1 MPDTPDK
8 EEELALLVEEY
19 LEAMRCGNAPPLADF
34 VAGHPEHAE
43 ELNDLLKG
51 MVEMEALSVSNHS
64 SAVYANAR
72 YPESLGGYRLKE
84 RIGAGGMGT
93 VFRAVQESLNRE
105 VAVKI
110 LSPAWNADAR
120 HCEAFENE
128 SRVIAAL
135 HHTNIVE
142 VFGAGQEGDYRYYV
156 MSLVNG
162 QGVTPT
168 TIRNAHPGVP
178 YEMAVAKVGLQAA
191 QALAYAH
198 SCGVLHR
205 DVKPGNLLLDADGVL
220 RVGDFGLATVLNNGE
235 TAPLVTQ
242 SHDGTLRYMPPERLM
257 KGENSFA
264 GDQYSLGVT
273 LYELV
278 SNRPAFRESEPGKLI
293 HRIVSQPLIAL
304 RGEGELGAI
313 INKSISFD
321 PADRYAS
328 MADMVADLRRFLN
341 GEPVKARPASWCR
354 RYAMWMRRRPAVA
367 VWSHAAALLV
377 FLLFGSILWGYAG
390 ENKQRKQ
397 AERNASIA
405 DTALQEIFASMADRD
420 AGDDTL
426 WRPTKAD
433 TQLLQQLMPYYEE
446 IAVMA
451 DGKGDKIV
459 DACQT
464 LAIIAQ
470 QTKDY
475 ATAEQYFS
483 RALGLSPALSAA
495 YFRNLNGLCSALYEQ
510 NRRKDADKLLK
521 EAVEKSGEV
530 KDIEAKLEL
539 VRSLQMLSQGAP
551 FRMRWQPGGQQRRPG
566 MSGSSDRPRRANRS
580 EQANRSNRPERR
592 TRPNRE
598 GRPEQGARRE
608 RPDFRSYR
616 VYQEKAIALMNEILA
631 EDPLQEKVQVRRM
644 ELLMNLQR
652 PDMQRKLLDKDQTM
666 EQLFDE
672 LLLKYPESTII
683 RRTYV
688 QWVVRPFGKQELTKL
703 ERAARFARSLLAD
716 DPGSTEMLMLYL
728 SVRERLV
735 KELKSAGQED
745 RARREKEMTLGVI
758 SLITTRSDYTPE
770 MRERLAMLVSV
781 QPEADAARDVQEEE
795 ISLLLDSLDE
805 KRMKEVR
812 ERIKSM
818 RTRRPRLNWGD
829 RKPPKPQ
836 EGTQKS

>member
-19 LEAMRCGNAPPLADF
+19 LEVLRAGKAPALEEF
-34 VAGHPEHAE
+34 VAAHPEHADD
-43 ELNDLLKG
+43 LNDLLKS
-51 MVEMEALSVSNHS
+51 MVDMEALSVSNHS
-64 SAVYANAR
+64 SAAVSMAR
-72 YPESLGGYRLKE
+72 YPDTLGGYRLIE

-93 VFRAVQESLNRE
+93 VFRAMQESLHRE

-110 LSPAWNADAR
+110 LSPAWNADSR

-128 SRVIAAL
+128 SRVIAGL

-162 QGVTPT
+162 QGITPS
-168 TIRNAHPGVP
+168 TIRKAHPGVP
-178 YEMAVAKVGLQAA
+178 YEVAVAKVGLQAA

-220 RVGDFGLATVLNNGE
+220 RVGDFGLATILNNGE
-235 TAPLVTQ
+235 AAPLVTQ

-278 SNRPAFRESEPGKLI
+278 CNRPAFRESEPGKLI
-293 HRIVSQPLIAL
+293 HRIVTEPLSTL

-321 PADRYAS
+321 PADRYTS
-328 MADMVADLRRFLN
+328 MADMADDLRRYLE
-341 GEPVKARPASWCR
+341 GEPVKARPASWTR
-354 RYAMWMRRRPAVA
+354 RYAMWLRRRPAVA

-377 FLLFGSILWGYAG
+377 ILLFGSILWGYAG
-390 ENKQRKQ
+390 ENRQRRQ
-397 AERNASIA
+397 AERNAAIA

-446 IAVMA
+446 LALMDDNKGNKMA
-451 DGKGDKIV
+451 E
-459 DACQT
+459 ACQT
-464 LAIIAQ
+464 LAIIAL

-483 RALGLSPALSAA
+483 RALSLSPELTAA
-495 YFRNLNGLCSALYEQ
+495 YFRNLNGLCSAMYEQ
-510 NRRKDADKLLK
+510 KHRQEAEKLLK
-521 EAVEKSGEV
+521 EAVAKADKV
-530 KDIEAKLEL
+530 KDIEARLEL
-539 VRSLQMLSQGAP
+539 IRSLQFLSQGSP
-551 FRMRWQPGGQQRRPG
+551 FRMRWQPGAQRRPG
-566 MSGSSDRPRRANRS
+566 MTGG
-580 EQANRSNRPERR
+580 ERR
-592 TRPNRE
+592 PSRE
-598 GRPEQGARRE
+598 GRPERPARSE
-608 RPDFRSYR
+608 RPEPRSHR
-616 VYQEKAIALMNEILA
+616 VYQEQAIALMNEILA
-631 EDPLQEKVQVRRM
+631 QDPLQEKVQVRRM
-644 ELLMNLQR
+644 ELLMSLQR
-652 PDMQRKLLDKDQTM
+652 PNMQRRLLGEEQTL

-672 LLLKYPESTII
+672 LLVKYPESTPIQ
-683 RRTYV
+683 RAYV
-688 QWVVRPFGKQELTKL
+688 QWVVRPFGKQELATL
-703 ERAARFARSLLAD
+703 ERAARFARALLAD
-716 DPGSTEMLMLYL
+716 DPGSTEVLMLYL
-728 SVRERLV
+728 TVRERLASA
-735 KELKSAGQED
+735 LSAAGQED
-745 RARREKEMTLGVI
+745 RARREKEMTLGVV
-758 SLITTRSDYTPE
+758 SLITMRSDYTPE

-781 QPEADAARDVQEEE
+781 QPQADAARDVQEEE

-818 RTRRPRLNWGD
+818 RARRPRANWGAPMPPRPRENT
-829 RKPPKPQ
+829 RKP
-836 EGTQKS
+836 

>member
-19 LEAMRCGNAPPLADF
+19 LEALRCGKAPALEEF
-34 VAGHPEHAE
+34 VAAHSEHAE
-43 ELNDLLKG
+43 DLNDLLKG
-51 MVEMEALSVSNHS
+51 MVDMEALSVSNHS
-64 SAVYANAR
+64 SAVYATAR
-72 YPESLGGYRLKE
+72 YPESLGGYRLME

-93 VFRAVQESLNRE
+93 VFRAMQESLHRE

-110 LSPAWNADAR
+110 LSPAWNADER

-128 SRVIAAL
+128 SRVIAGL

-162 QGVTPT
+162 QGITPS
-168 TIRNAHPGVP
+168 TIRNAYPGVP
-178 YEMAVAKVGLQAA
+178 YEVAVAKVGLQAA

-235 TAPLVTQ
+235 AAPLVTQ

-278 SNRPAFRESEPGKLI
+278 CNRPAFRESEPGKLI
-293 HRIVSQPLIAL
+293 HRIVTEPLSTL

-328 MADMVADLRRFLN
+328 MADMADDLRRFLD
-341 GEPVKARPASWCR
+341 GEPVKARPASWTR
-354 RYAMWMRRRPAVA
+354 RYAMWLRRRPAVA

-390 ENKQRKQ
+390 ESKQRKQ
-397 AERNASIA
+397 AERNAAIA

-446 IAVMA
+446 IALMA
-451 DGKGDKIV
+451 DNKGNKMAE
-459 DACQT
+459 ACQT

-470 QTKDY
+470 QTQDY

-483 RALGLSPALSAA
+483 RALSLSPELSAA
-495 YFRNLNGLCSALYEQ
+495 YFRNLNGLCSAMYEQ
-510 NRRKDADKLLK
+510 KRRQEAEKLLK
-521 EAVEKSGEV
+521 EAVAKADLV
-530 KDIEAKLEL
+530 KDIEARLEL
-539 VRSLQMLSQGAP
+539 IRSLQFLSQGSP
-551 FRMRWQPGGQQRRPG
+551 FRMRWQPGAQRRPG
-566 MSGSSDRPRRANRS
+566 MVGGEMRPP
-580 EQANRSNRPERR
+580 RPERLDR
-592 TRPNRE
+592 KSRPD
-598 GRPEQGARRE
+598 RPERQ
-608 RPDFRSYR
+608 SHR
-616 VYQEKAIALMNEILA
+616 VYQEQAIALMNEILA
-631 EDPLQEKVQVRRM
+631 QDPLQEKVQVRRI
-644 ELLMNLQR
+644 ELLMSLQR
-652 PDMQRKLLDKDQTM
+652 PDMQRRLLDKEQTV

-672 LLLKYPESTII
+672 LLVKYPESTPIQ
-683 RRTYV
+683 RSYV
-688 QWVVRPFGKQELTKL
+688 QWVVRPFGKQELATL
-703 ERAARFARSLLAD
+703 ERGARFARALLAD
-716 DPGSTEMLMLYL
+716 DPGSTEVLMLYL
-728 SVRERLV
+728 TVRERLASA
-735 KELKSAGQED
+735 LSAAGQEA
-745 RARREKEMTLGVI
+745 RARREKEMTLGVV

-781 QPEADAARDVQEEE
+781 QPQADDARDVQEEE

-812 ERIKSM
+812 ERIKAM
-818 RTRRPRLNWGD
+818 RTRRPRPNWGAPM
-829 RKPPKPQ
+829 PPKPR
-836 EGTQKS
+836 ESTRKP

>member
-19 LEAMRCGNAPPLADF
+19 LESLRCGKAPALEEF
-34 VAGHPEHAE
+34 VAAHPEHAE
-43 ELNDLLKG
+43 DLNDLLKG
-51 MVEMEALSVSNHS
+51 MVDMEALSVSNHC
-64 SAVYANAR
+64 SAVCATAR
-72 YPESLGGYRLKE
+72 YPESLGGYRLME

-93 VFRAVQESLNRE
+93 VFRAMQESLHRE

-110 LSPAWNADAR
+110 LSPAWNADER

-128 SRVIAAL
+128 SRVIAGL

-162 QGVTPT
+162 QGITPS

-178 YEMAVAKVGLQAA
+178 YEVAVAKVGLQAA

-220 RVGDFGLATVLNNGE
+220 RVGDFGLATILNNGE
-235 TAPLVTQ
+235 AAPLVTQ

-278 SNRPAFRESEPGKLI
+278 CNRPAFRESEPGKLI
-293 HRIVSQPLIAL
+293 HRIVTEPLSSL

-328 MADMVADLRRFLN
+328 MADMADDLRRFLD
-341 GEPVKARPASWCR
+341 GEPVKARPASWTR
-354 RYAMWMRRRPAVA
+354 RYAMWLRRRPAVA

-390 ENKQRKQ
+390 ESKQRKQ
-397 AERNASIA
+397 AERNAAIA

-446 IAVMA
+446 IALMA
-451 DGKGDKIV
+451 DNKGNKMAE
-459 DACQT
+459 ACQT

-470 QTKDY
+470 QTQDY

-483 RALGLSPALSAA
+483 RALSLSPELSAA
-495 YFRNLNGLCSALYEQ
+495 YFRNLNGLCSAMYEQ
-510 NRRKDADKLLK
+510 KRRQEAEKLLK
-521 EAVEKSGEV
+521 EAVAKADLV
-530 KDIEAKLEL
+530 KDIEARLEL
-539 VRSLQMLSQGAP
+539 IRSLQFLSQGSP
-551 FRMRWQPGGQQRRPG
+551 FRMRWQPGAQRRPG
-566 MSGSSDRPRRANRS
+566 MDVGEMRPP
-580 EQANRSNRPERR
+580 RPERLAR
-592 TRPNRE
+592 KPRPD
-598 GRPEQGARRE
+598 RPERQ
-608 RPDFRSYR
+608 SHR
-616 VYQEKAIALMNEILA
+616 VYQEQAITLMNEILA
-631 EDPLQEKVQVRRM
+631 QDPLQEKVQVRRI
-644 ELLMNLQR
+644 ELLMSLQR
-652 PDMQRKLLDKDQTM
+652 PDMQRRLLDKEQTV

-672 LLLKYPESTII
+672 LLVKYPESTPIQ
-683 RRTYV
+683 RSYV
-688 QWVVRPFGKQELTKL
+688 QWVVRPFGKQELATL
-703 ERAARFARSLLAD
+703 ERAARFARALLAD
-716 DPGSTEMLMLYL
+716 DPGSTEVLMLYL
-728 SVRERLV
+728 TVRERLAST
-735 KELKSAGQED
+735 LAAAGQED
-745 RARREKEMTLGVI
+745 RARREKEMTLGVV
-758 SLITTRSDYTPE
+758 SLITMRSDYTPE

-781 QPEADAARDVQEEE
+781 QPQADAARDVQEEE

-818 RTRRPRLNWGD
+818 RARRPRANWGAPM
-829 RKPPKPQ
+829 PPKPR
-836 EGTQKS
+836 ENTRKP

>member
-19 LEAMRCGNAPPLADF
+19 LEAMRCGKAPALESF
-34 VAGHPEHAE
+34 VAEHPEHAE
-43 ELNDLLKG
+43 ELNDLLNG
-51 MVEMEALSVSNHS
+51 LVDMEALSVSNHS

-128 SRVIAAL
+128 SRVIAGL

-168 TIRNAHPGVP
+168 TIRHAHPGVP
-178 YEMAVAKVGLQAA
+178 YEVAVAKVGLQAA

-205 DVKPGNLLLDADGVL
+205 DVEPGNLLLDADGVL
-220 RVGDFGLATVLNNGE
+220 RVGDFGLATILNNGE
-235 TAPLVTQ
+235 AAPLVTQ

-278 SNRPAFRESEPGKLI
+278 CNRPAFRESEPGKLI
-293 HRIVSQPLIAL
+293 HRIVTEPLSTL

-313 INKSISFD
+313 INKSISFS

-328 MADMVADLRRFLN
+328 MADMAEDLRRFLE
-341 GEPVKARPASWCR
+341 GEPVKARPASWTR
-354 RYAMWMRRRPAVA
+354 RYAMWLRRRPAVA

-377 FLLFGSILWGYAG
+377 FLLFASILWGYAG
-390 ENKQRKQ
+390 ENRQRRQ
-397 AERNASIA
+397 AERNAAIA

-446 IAVMA
+446 IAAMA
-451 DGKGDKIV
+451 DSKGSKMTE
-459 DACQT
+459 ACQT
-464 LAIIAQ
+464 LAIIAL
-470 QTKDY
+470 QTQDY
-475 ATAEQYFS
+475 ATAEQYFT
-483 RALGLSPALSAA
+483 RALGMSPELTAA
-495 YFRNLNGLCSALYEQ
+495 YYRNLNGLCTALYEQ
-510 NRRKDADKLLK
+510 GRREDAENLLK
-521 EAVEKSGEV
+521 LAVEKASLVTEL
-530 KDIEAKLEL
+530 DARLEL
-539 VRSLQMLSQGAP
+539 VRSLQMLSLGAP
-551 FRMRWQPGGQQRRPG
+551 FRPRWQPAAQRR
-566 MSGSSDRPRRANRS
+566 SGVAAQRPRRETRPGRNA
-580 EQANRSNRPERR
+580 RPERAER
-592 TRPNRE
+592 QNR
-598 GRPEQGARRE
+598 RI
-608 RPDFRSYR
+608 
-616 VYQEKAIALMNEILA
+616 YQDQAMELMKEILA
-631 EDPLQEKVQVRRM
+631 TAPQQEKVQVRRI
-644 ELLMNLQR
+644 ELLMN
-652 PDMQRKLLDKDQTM
+652 MQRQDMRRSLLAENQTLG
-666 EQLFDE
+666 QLFDE
-672 LLLKYPESTII
+672 LLLRYPENVRI
-683 RRTYV
+683 RQAYV
-688 QWVVRPFGKQELTKL
+688 QWVVQPFAKPDTATL
-703 ERAARFARSLLAD
+703 ERGSRFARSLLAD
-716 DPGSTEMLMLYL
+716 DPGSTELLMLYL
-728 SVRERLV
+728 SVRERLA
-735 KELKSAGQED
+735 KALAAAGQED

-758 SLITTRSDYTPE
+758 SLITNRSDYSPE
-770 MRERLAMLVSV
+770 MRERLAMLVSM
-781 QPEADAARDVQEEE
+781 QPQADDALSVQEEE
-795 ISLLLDSLDE
+795 ISLLLESLDE

-818 RTRRPRLNWGD
+818 RTRRSRQNWGD
-829 RKPPKPQ
+829 RKPLMPR
-836 EGTQKS
+836 EGTKKP

>member
-19 LEAMRCGNAPPLADF
+19 LEALRCGKAPALEEF
-34 VAGHPEHAE
+34 VAAHPEHAE
-43 ELNDLLKG
+43 DLNDLLKG
-51 MVEMEALSVSNHS
+51 MVDMEALSVSNHS
-64 SAVYANAR
+64 SAVYATAR
-72 YPESLGGYRLKE
+72 YPESLGGYRLME

-93 VFRAVQESLNRE
+93 VFRAMQESLHRE

-110 LSPAWNADAR
+110 LSPAWNADER

-128 SRVIAAL
+128 SRVIAGL

-162 QGVTPT
+162 QGITPT

-178 YEMAVAKVGLQAA
+178 YEVAVAKVGLQAA

-220 RVGDFGLATVLNNGE
+220 RVGDFGLATILNNGE
-235 TAPLVTQ
+235 AAPLVTQ

-278 SNRPAFRESEPGKLI
+278 CNRPAFRESEPGKLI
-293 HRIVSQPLIAL
+293 HRIVTEPLSSL

-328 MADMVADLRRFLN
+328 MADMAEDLRRFLD
-341 GEPVKARPASWCR
+341 GEPVKARPASWSR
-354 RYAMWMRRRPAVA
+354 RYAMWLRRRPAVA

-397 AERNASIA
+397 AERNAAIA

-446 IAVMA
+446 IALMA
-451 DGKGDKIV
+451 DSTGNKMAE
-459 DACQT
+459 ACQT

-470 QTKDY
+470 QTQDY

-483 RALGLSPALSAA
+483 RALSLSPELSVA
-495 YFRNLNGLCSALYEQ
+495 YFRNLNGLCSAMYEQ
-510 NRRKDADKLLK
+510 NRRQDAEKLLK
-521 EAVEKSGEV
+521 EAVEKADQV
-530 KDIEAKLEL
+530 KDTEVRLEL
-539 VRSLQMLSQGAP
+539 IRSLQFLSQGSP
-551 FRMRWQPGGQQRRPG
+551 FRMRWQPGAQRRPG
-566 MSGSSDRPRRANRS
+566 MNGGEMRPL
-580 EQANRSNRPERR
+580 
-592 TRPNRE
+592 RE
-598 GRPEQGARRE
+598 GRPDRMR
-608 RPDFRSYR
+608 RPDRPERQSHR
-616 VYQEKAIALMNEILA
+616 VYQEQAIALMKEILA
-631 EDPLQEKVQVRRM
+631 QDPLQEKVQVRRI

-652 PDMQRKLLDKDQTM
+652 PDMQRRLLDKDQTM

-672 LLLKYPESTII
+672 LLLKYPESTPIQ
-683 RRTYV
+683 RAYV
-688 QWVVRPFGKQELTKL
+688 QWVVRPFGKLELATL
-703 ERAARFARSLLAD
+703 ERAARFARALLAD
-716 DPGSTEMLMLYL
+716 DPGSTEVLMLYL
-728 SVRERLV
+728 TVRERLASA
-735 KELKSAGQED
+735 LTAAGQED
-745 RARREKEMTLGVI
+745 RARREKEMTLGVV
-758 SLITTRSDYTPE
+758 SLITMRSDYSPE

-781 QPEADAARDVQEEE
+781 QPKADDARDVQEEE

-818 RTRRPRLNWGD
+818 RTRRPRPNWGAPMPPNPGK
-829 RKPPKPQ
+829 REQKP
-836 EGTQKS
+836 

>member
-1 MPDTPDK
+1 MPDNPDK

-19 LEAMRCGNAPPLADF
+19 LEALRAGKAPALEEF
-34 VAGHPEHAE
+34 VAAHPEHAE
-43 ELNDLLKG
+43 DLNDLLKG
-51 MVEMEALSVSNHS
+51 MVDMEALSVSNHS
-64 SAVYANAR
+64 SAVHATAR
-72 YPESLGGYRLKE
+72 YPESLGGYRLME

-93 VFRAVQESLNRE
+93 VFRAMQESLHRE

-110 LSPAWNADAR
+110 LSPAWNADDR

-128 SRVIAAL
+128 SRVIAGL

-162 QGVTPT
+162 QGITPT

-178 YEMAVAKVGLQAA
+178 YEVAVAKVGLQAA

-220 RVGDFGLATVLNNGE
+220 RVGDFGLATILNNGE
-235 TAPLVTQ
+235 AAPLVTQ

-278 SNRPAFRESEPGKLI
+278 CNRPAFRESEPGKLI
-293 HRIVSQPLIAL
+293 HRIVTEPLSSL

-313 INKSISFD
+313 INKSICFD

-328 MADMVADLRRFLN
+328 MADMAEDLRRFLD
-341 GEPVKARPASWCR
+341 GEPVKARPASWTR
-354 RYAMWMRRRPAVA
+354 RYAMWLRRRPAVA

-377 FLLFGSILWGYAG
+377 CLLFGSILWGYAG

-397 AERNASIA
+397 AERNAAIA

-446 IAVMA
+446 IALMA
-451 DGKGDKIV
+451 DNTGNKIAE
-459 DACQT
+459 ACQT

-470 QTKDY
+470 QTQDY

-483 RALGLSPALSAA
+483 RALTLSPELSAA
-495 YFRNLNGLCSALYEQ
+495 YFRNLNGLCSAMYEQ
-510 NRRKDADKLLK
+510 KRRQDAEKLLK
-521 EAVEKSGEV
+521 EAVEKADQV
-530 KDIEAKLEL
+530 KDTESRLEL
-539 VRSLQMLSQGAP
+539 IRSLQFLSQGSP
-551 FRMRWQPGGQQRRPG
+551 FRMRWQPGAQRRPG
-566 MSGSSDRPRRANRS
+566 MAGGEMRP
-580 EQANRSNRPERR
+580 P
-592 TRPNRE
+592 RE
-598 GRPEQGARRE
+598 GRPDRSVRRDRSE
-608 RPDFRSYR
+608 RQSHR
-616 VYQEKAIALMNEILA
+616 VYQEQAIALMNVILA
-631 EDPLQEKVQVRRM
+631 QDPLQEKVQVRRI

-652 PDMQRKLLDKDQTM
+652 PDMQRRLLDKDQTM

-672 LLLKYPESTII
+672 LLLKYPESTPIQ
-683 RRTYV
+683 RAYV
-688 QWVVRPFGKQELTKL
+688 QWVVRPFGKLELATL
-703 ERAARFARSLLAD
+703 ERAARFARALLAD
-716 DPGSTEMLMLYL
+716 DPGSTEVLMLYL
-728 SVRERLV
+728 TVRERLASA
-735 KELKSAGQED
+735 LTAAGQED
-745 RARREKEMTLGVI
+745 RARREKEMTLGVV
-758 SLITTRSDYTPE
+758 SLITMRSDYTPE
-770 MRERLAMLVSV
+770 MRERLAMLVSE
-781 QPEADAARDVQEEE
+781 QPQADDDRDVQEEE

-805 KRMKEVR
+805 RRMKEVR

-818 RTRRPRLNWGD
+818 RARRPRPNWGAPMPPNPGK
-829 RKPPKPQ
+829 REQKP
-836 EGTQKS
+836 

>member
-19 LEAMRCGNAPPLADF
+19 LEALRCGKAPALEAY
-34 VAGHPEHAE
+34 VSEHPEHAA
-43 ELNDLLKG
+43 ELLDLLKG
-51 MVEMEALSVSNHS
+51 MVDMESLSVSNHS
-64 SAVYANAR
+64 SAVHASAR
-72 YPESLGGYRLKE
+72 YPESLGGYRLLE

-93 VFRAVQESLNRE
+93 VFRALQESLNRE

-110 LSPAWNADAR
+110 LSPAWNADER

-128 SRVIAAL
+128 SRVIAGL

-162 QGVTPT
+162 QGIIPAS
-168 TIRNAHPGVP
+168 IRKAYPGVP
-178 YEMAVAKVGLQAA
+178 YEVAVAKVGLQAA

-273 LYELV
+273 LYELIC
-278 SNRPAFRESEPGKLI
+278 NRPAFRESEPGKLI
-293 HRIVSQPLIAL
+293 HRIVSQPLSTL

-313 INKSISFD
+313 INKSISFS

-354 RYAMWMRRRPAVA
+354 RYAMWLRRHPAVA
-367 VWSHAAALLV
+367 AWSHAAALLV
-377 FLLFGSILWGYAG
+377 FLLFCSILWGYAG
-390 ENKQRKQ
+390 ENKQRRM
-397 AERNASIA
+397 AERNAAIA

-446 IAVMA
+446 IAMVADNKGNKMA
-451 DGKGDKIV
+451 E
-459 DACQT
+459 ACQT
-464 LAIIAQ
+464 LAIIAL

-475 ATAEQYFS
+475 VTAEQYFS
-483 RALGLSPALSAA
+483 RALSLSPDLSAA

-510 NRRKDADKLLK
+510 KRGKDADKLLK
-521 EAVEKSGEV
+521 DAVAQAGLV
-530 KDIEAKLEL
+530 KDIDARLEL
-539 VRSLQMLSQGAP
+539 IRSLQSLSQGAP
-551 FRMRWQPGGQQRRPG
+551 FSMRWQPGGARRPG
-566 MSGSSDRPRRANRS
+566 MTGRARPHREWHVERSSR
-580 EQANRSNRPERR
+580 QNRPDRK
-592 TRPNRE
+592 
-598 GRPEQGARRE
+598 GRSVRARLQARRE
-608 RPDFRSYR
+608 
-616 VYQEKAIALMNEILA
+616 YQEQAIELMLGILA
-631 EDPLQEKVQVRRM
+631 ENSELEKVQVRRI

-652 PDMQRKLLDKDQTM
+652 KNMQRRLLAENQTV
-666 EQLFDE
+666 EELLDE
-672 LLLKYPESTII
+672 LLLKYPENTLIQRS
-683 RRTYV
+683 YV
-688 QWVVRPFGKQELTKL
+688 QWAVRPFTKQQLPIL

-716 DPGSTEMLMLYL
+716 DPGSTEVLMLYL
-728 SVRERLV
+728 SVRDRLAAA
-735 KELKSAGQED
+735 LAAAGQGD

-758 SLITTRSDYTPE
+758 SLITTRSDYSPE
-770 MRERLAMLVSV
+770 MRERLAVLVSV
-781 QPEADAARDVQEEE
+781 QPKAGISREMQEEE

-812 ERIKSM
+812 ERIKNIRS
-818 RTRRPRLNWGD
+818 RRPRPNRGRRMLPE
-829 RKPPKPQ
+829 RPESP
-836 EGTQKS
+836 

>member
-1 MPDTPDK
+1 MPDTLDK

-19 LEAMRCGNAPPLADF
+19 LEALRCGKAPALEAF
-34 VAGHPEHAE
+34 VAEHPEHAE
-43 ELNDLLKG
+43 ELHDLLSG
-51 MVEMEALSVSNHS
+51 MVDMEALSVSNHS

-110 LSPAWNADAR
+110 LSPAWNADSR

-128 SRVIAAL
+128 SRVIAGL

-162 QGVTPT
+162 QGITPT

-178 YEMAVAKVGLQAA
+178 YEVAVAKVGLQAA

-220 RVGDFGLATVLNNGE
+220 RVGDFGLATILNNGE
-235 TAPLVTQ
+235 AAPLVTQ

-293 HRIVSQPLIAL
+293 HRIVTQPLSSL

-313 INKSISFD
+313 INKSISFE

-341 GEPVKARPASWCR
+341 GEPVKARPASWTR
-354 RYAMWMRRRPAVA
+354 RYAMWLRRRPAVA
-367 VWSHAAALLV
+367 AWSHAAALLV
-377 FLLFGSILWGYAG
+377 ILLFGSILWGYAG
-390 ENKQRKQ
+390 ENRQRRQ
-397 AERNASIA
+397 AERNAAIA

-446 IAVMA
+446 IAAMA
-451 DGKGDKIV
+451 ESKGSKMIE
-459 DACQT
+459 ACQT
-464 LAIIAQ
+464 LAIIAL
-470 QTKDY
+470 QTQDY
-475 ATAEQYFS
+475 ATAEQYFT
-483 RALGLSPALSAA
+483 RALSKSPELTAA
-495 YFRNLNGLCSALYEQ
+495 YYRNLNGLCTALFEQ
-510 NRRKDADKLLK
+510 SRRKDAENLLK
-521 EAVEKSGEV
+521 AAVEKASQV
-530 KDIEAKLEL
+530 TLLDARLEL
-539 VRSLQMLSQGAP
+539 VRSLQMLSQGAS
-551 FRMRWQPGGQQRRPG
+551 FRSRWQPAAQ
-566 MSGSSDRPRRANRS
+566 RPRRENRP
-580 EQANRSNRPERR
+580 ARNARPERAER
-592 TRPNRE
+592 QNR
-598 GRPEQGARRE
+598 RI
-608 RPDFRSYR
+608 
-616 VYQEKAIALMNEILA
+616 YQDQAVALMKEILA
-631 EDPLQEKVQVRRM
+631 AAPQQEKVQVRRI
-644 ELLMNLQR
+644 ELLMN
-652 PDMQRKLLDKDQTM
+652 MQRQDMRRGLLAENQTLG
-666 EQLFDE
+666 QLFDE
-672 LLLKYPESTII
+672 LLLLYPENVRI
-683 RRTYV
+683 RQAYV
-688 QWVVRPFGKQELTKL
+688 QWVVQPFGKPDTATL

-716 DPGSTEMLMLYL
+716 DPGSTELLMLYL
-728 SVRERLV
+728 SVRERLA
-735 KELKSAGQED
+735 KALAAAGQED

-758 SLITTRSDYTPE
+758 SLITNRSDYSPE
-770 MRERLAMLVSV
+770 MRERLAMLVSM
-781 QPEADAARDVQEEE
+781 QPQADEARNEQEEE
-795 ISLLLDSLDE
+795 ISLLLESLDE

-818 RTRRPRLNWGD
+818 RTLRARPNWGN
-829 RKPPKPQ
+829 RKPTMPRG
-836 EGTQKS
+836 GTQQP

>member
-19 LEAMRCGNAPPLADF
+19 LEALRCGKAPALEEF
-34 VAGHPEHAE
+34 VAAHPEHAE
-43 ELNDLLKG
+43 DLNDLLKG
-51 MVEMEALSVSNHS
+51 MVDMEALSVSNHS
-64 SAVYANAR
+64 SAVYATAR
-72 YPESLGGYRLKE
+72 YPESLGGYRLME

-93 VFRAVQESLNRE
+93 VFRAMQESLHRE

-110 LSPAWNADAR
+110 LSPAWNADER

-128 SRVIAAL
+128 SRVIAGL

-162 QGVTPT
+162 QGITPS

-178 YEMAVAKVGLQAA
+178 YEVAVAKVGLQAA

-220 RVGDFGLATVLNNGE
+220 RVGDFGLATILNNGE
-235 TAPLVTQ
+235 AAPLVTQ

-278 SNRPAFRESEPGKLI
+278 CNRPAFRESEPGKLI
-293 HRIVSQPLIAL
+293 HRIVTEPLSSL

-328 MADMVADLRRFLN
+328 MADMADDLRRFLD
-341 GEPVKARPASWCR
+341 GEPVKARPASWTR
-354 RYAMWMRRRPAVA
+354 RYAMWLRRRPAVA

-397 AERNASIA
+397 AERNAAIA

-446 IAVMA
+446 IALMA
-451 DGKGDKIV
+451 DNKGDKMAE
-459 DACQT
+459 ACQT

-470 QTKDY
+470 QTQDY

-483 RALGLSPALSAA
+483 RALSLSPELSAA
-495 YFRNLNGLCSALYEQ
+495 YFRNLNGLCSAMYEQ
-510 NRRKDADKLLK
+510 KRRQEAEKLLK
-521 EAVEKSGEV
+521 EAVAKADLV
-530 KDIEAKLEL
+530 KDIEARLEL
-539 VRSLQMLSQGAP
+539 IRSLQFLSQGSP
-551 FRMRWQPGGQQRRPG
+551 FRMRWQPGAQRRPG
-566 MSGSSDRPRRANRS
+566 MVGGEMRPP
-580 EQANRSNRPERR
+580 RPERLDR
-592 TRPNRE
+592 KSRPD
-598 GRPEQGARRE
+598 RPERQ
-608 RPDFRSYR
+608 SHR
-616 VYQEKAIALMNEILA
+616 VYQEQAIALMNEILA
-631 EDPLQEKVQVRRM
+631 QDPLQEKVQVRRI
-644 ELLMNLQR
+644 ELLMSLQR
-652 PDMQRKLLDKDQTM
+652 PDMQRRLLDKEQTV

-672 LLLKYPESTII
+672 LLVKYPESTPIQ
-683 RRTYV
+683 RSYV
-688 QWVVRPFGKQELTKL
+688 QWVVRPFGKQELATL
-703 ERAARFARSLLAD
+703 ERAARFARALLAD
-716 DPGSTEMLMLYL
+716 DPGSTEVLMLYL
-728 SVRERLV
+728 TVRERLASA
-735 KELKSAGQED
+735 LTAAGQEE
-745 RARREKEMTLGVI
+745 RARREKEMTLGVV
-758 SLITTRSDYTPE
+758 SLITMRSDYTPE

-781 QPEADAARDVQEEE
+781 QPQADAARDVQEEE

-818 RTRRPRLNWGD
+818 RARRPRSNWGATMPPNH
-829 RKPPKPQ
+829 RKRDQKP
-836 EGTQKS
+836 